1 MSKFDSWV
9 LDQQEKEQEQLAE
22 RLKEKENLK
31 TFKVTERYIK
41 QDTWIVNAIN
51 EEEAKI
57 IASAVEP
64 DTSEVLEVT
73 STTVDYI
80 ETFDKLDKN
89 NDN

>member
-1 MSKFDSWV
+1 MEEAAD
-9 LDQQEKEQEQLAE
+9 
-22 RLKEKENLK
+22 RLKEEEGLK

-41 QDTWIVNAIN
+41 EDTWIVNAIN

-80 ETFDKLDKN
+80 ETFDNLEKS
-89 NDN
+89 

>member
-31 TFKVTERYIK
+31 TFKITERYIK

-51 EEEAKI
+51 KEEATD
-57 IASAVEP
+57 IAMSVDP
-64 DTSEVLEVT
+64 DTSEVVEVT
-73 STTVDYI
+73 NTTVDYI
-80 ETFDKLDKN
+80 ETFDDLDKN